1 MPKNMQIPKEEEAG
15 QEQLTPE
22 QRIDRQIDELRDRI
36 SDMNFLLLSRA
47 ATDMA
52 REYDDTADTLERQGS
67 DEDAEYL
74 RDSAERLRHLAL
86 NINGLNRRSLEDAM
100 VETRREHL
108 RLEEQAREGL
118 LNMQVERITD
128 MP

>member
-1 MPKNMQIPKEEEAG
+1 
-15 QEQLTPE
+15 
-22 QRIDRQIDELRDRI
+22 
-36 SDMNFLLLSRA
+36 MNFLLLSRA

-52 REYDDTADTLERQGS
+52 REYDDTADTLKHQGS
-67 DEDAEYL
+67 NEDAEYL
-74 RDSAERLRHLAL
+74 RDSADRLRHLAL